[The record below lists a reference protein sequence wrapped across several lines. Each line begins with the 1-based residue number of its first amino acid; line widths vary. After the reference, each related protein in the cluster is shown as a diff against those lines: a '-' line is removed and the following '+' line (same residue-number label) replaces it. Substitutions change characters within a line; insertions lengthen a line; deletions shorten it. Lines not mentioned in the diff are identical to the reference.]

1 MLAVSFI
8 AITRGNSFSCC
19 LHSKVSVVTYSG
31 ARPSYLRKSSKLV
44 KRLSIWDFSL
54 ALLVGAIVCKTLLV
68 GLYVKLLRVFLKS
81 VYIFF
86 DGIFQFM
93 QSIFSKDA
101 LKKYV

>member
-54 ALLVGAIVCKTLLV
+54 ALLVGAIDCETLLV
-68 GLYVKLLRVFLKS
+68 GLYVKLLSVVLKS